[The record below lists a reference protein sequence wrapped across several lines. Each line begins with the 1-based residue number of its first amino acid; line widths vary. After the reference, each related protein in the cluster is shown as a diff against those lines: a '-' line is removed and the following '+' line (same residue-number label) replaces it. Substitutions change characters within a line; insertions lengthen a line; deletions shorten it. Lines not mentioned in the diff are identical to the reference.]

1 MDRNGKKLGEVTPPG
16 LFQRLRLSADG
27 KSFLLARL
35 EPGTHRA
42 DLWKFDISRKIWIRL
57 TAHSTPGGGWA
68 VFSPD
73 QRRIAF
79 AYHKSGVQHLY
90 LKDAGSS
97 PTEEL
102 LLDLPDMLRPLDWSS
117 DGRLVLYTCPYA
129 ADKGLWVVSL
139 AERKREQIATEMADF
154 ENARFAPNGHAVV
167 YVSGRS
173 GRAEVYLQR
182 FPGQGPA
189 RQVSGGGGNVP
200 VWSHDGKEIFFLSP
214 DRKLMSARV
223 GADLQTEA
231 ARPLFELDASA
242 DDTEYDVAPDG
253 RFLMLT
259 PTESAAPLRV
269 VMNWTADLKP

>member
-1 MDRNGKKLGEVTPPG
+1 
-16 LFQRLRLSADG
+16 
-27 KSFLLARL
+27 
-35 EPGTHRA
+35 
-42 DLWKFDISRKIWIRL
+42 
-57 TAHSTPGGGWA
+57 
-68 VFSPD
+68 
-73 QRRIAF
+73 
-79 AYHKSGVQHLY
+79 
-90 LKDAGSS
+90 
-97 PTEEL
+97 
-102 LLDLPDMLRPLDWSS
+102 
-117 DGRLVLYTCPYA
+117 VLYTCPFA
-129 ADKGLWVVSL
+129 ADKGLWVVSS

-189 RQVSGGGGNVP
+189 RQVSGGGGNFP

-223 GADLQTEA
+223 GSDFQTET

-259 PTESAAPLRV
+259 PTDQSAVPLRV
-269 VMNWTADLKP
+269 VMNWTADLKH